1 MATDKIPEDTTVEL
15 DAEYCLDLN
24 NDRSSFVQ
32 RGLHRSSKL
41 DSVKTASLTIPTSNE
56 NSSNDSSG
64 RDDDVAIGNMFDGNS
79 SPRKGSRRVS
89 IVLPNDILNLNQI
102 KDDDE
107 SDTKPK
113 RMPSVFS
120 LNAKR
125 NMALANAAQLDTLSY
140 GKIEAV
146 KTGSSQNLKDD
157 EETQQVDNRTE
168 IQHKQRKRVSIAL
181 AHDILPHPGDYDSDD
196 EAKPK
201 RKASVFARRGKARM
215 SVMASMNAASLSLA
229 EDDEECDTMKVPTA
243 FPKERKRVSIILPG
257 EISADENEDQE
268 DKPRRKPSIFSLRKK
283 RNSITEPPDVA
294 PFSTPENCG
303 DENNDD
309 ESEVSFDFGSDYELE
324 VRMPNFQKKNRRQ
337 SVLDGEQDHNN
348 SMISK
353 GRAGSV
359 VKVQE
364 SLPSLEKYAL
374 RTSCVKF
381 KERISERKEL
391 TTMDRAASGVMQP
404 GRRMKS
410 MIGKDKD
417 KSAKCLE
424 SIKMNCLKTKDFF
437 CSTVLTSFSNVFAVI
452 LTSIA
457 ITGCVENFFP
467 DTWRDKLAES
477 SIATTTLGVF
487 VTFSLVFRTNLCY
500 NRWWECRVMWGRIVR
515 LSCHLSQ
522 QGAAWIRHPHIRDRF
537 LTYCI
542 CFPYASKAVLR
553 GNNFAHDMEEGRY
566 LMRQGLLSVDELDDI
581 ASESRH
587 PHVCIDMMRA
597 LMNRALEKED
607 GLTVRGEGARD
618 ACLTSI
624 ENTIADLAEAIGA
637 LNRLKQTGLPGMY
650 NYFVTYNTILFVVF
664 SNLGWSV
671 LMGWYAPVVTGFIVF
686 VMSSLVFV
694 GDRMLDSHGLHVVG
708 LPLQKYCVTV
718 EREVIKVRFR
728 CEKFAQK
735 VANF

>member
-1 MATDKIPEDTTVEL
+1 MVTHNIPEGTAVDTDL
-15 DAEYCLDLN
+15 EYCIDLN

-32 RGLHRSSKL
+32 RGMHRSSKI
-41 DSVKTASLTIPTSNE
+41 DSVKTASLTVPTSDE
-56 NSSNDSSG
+56 NSSSDSS
-64 RDDDVAIGNMFDGNS
+64 RTDDDIALENMCDGKKFPS
-79 SPRKGSRRVS
+79 KGSRRVS
-89 IVLPNDILNLNQI
+89 IVLPNDILEMNQNT
-102 KDDDE
+102 DDDGSE
-107 SDTKPK
+107 TKPK
-113 RMPSVFS
+113 RKTSVFS

-125 NMALANAAQLDTLSY
+125 NMSLVNDADLDTLSY
-140 GKIEAV
+140 GKIEVA
-146 KTGSSQNLKDD
+146 KSGSNNDLNTDV
-157 EETQQVDNRTE
+157 ETQQVGKRPEIHRTE
-168 IQHKQRKRVSIAL
+168 RKRVSIAL
-181 AHDILPHPGDYDSDD
+181 SHDVLPQPGDYESDE

-201 RKASVFARRGKARM
+201 RKASVFSRRGKARM
-215 SVMASMNAASLSLA
+215 SVMQSINAASLSLA
-229 EDDEECDTMKVPTA
+229 KDEGDTRRLPSP
-243 FPKERKRVSIILPG
+243 FPKERRRVSILLPG
-257 EISADENEDQE
+257 EVAPNEIEGPE
-268 DKPRRKPSIFSLRKK
+268 DVPRRKPSIFSIRKK

-294 PFSTPENCG
+294 PFSTPEDGGVINI
-303 DENNDD
+303 DDD
-309 ESEVSFDFGSDYELE
+309 ESDESYDFGSDYELE
-324 VRMPNFQKKNRRQ
+324 VRVPNFEKKNRRQ

-348 SMISK
+348 SIISR

-391 TTMDRAASGVMQP
+391 TTMDRAASSVMQP

-410 MIGKDKD
+410 MIGKDKA
-417 KSAKCLE
+417 KSVECFE
-424 SIKMNCLKTKDFF
+424 SLKMNCLKTKDFF

-457 ITGCVENFFP
+457 ITACVENVFP

-500 NRWWECRVMWGRIVR
+500 NRWWECRVQWGRIVR
-515 LSCHLSQ
+515 LSCHLAQ
-522 QGAAWIRHPHIRDRF
+522 QGAAWIRHPAIRDRF
-537 LTYCI
+537 LSYCI

-553 GNNFAHDMEEGRY
+553 GNNFAHEMEEGRY
-566 LMRQGLLSVDELDDI
+566 LQRQGLLSADELDDI
-581 ASESRH
+581 AGENRH
-587 PHVCIDMMRA
+587 PHVCMDMMRA
-597 LMNRALEKED
+597 LVNRAFEKED
-607 GLTVRGEGARD
+607 GLTVRGEGGRD

-624 ENTIADLAEAIGA
+624 EHTIADLAEAIGA

-650 NYFVTYNTILFVVF
+650 NYFVTYNIILFVVF

-735 VANF
+735 VANL